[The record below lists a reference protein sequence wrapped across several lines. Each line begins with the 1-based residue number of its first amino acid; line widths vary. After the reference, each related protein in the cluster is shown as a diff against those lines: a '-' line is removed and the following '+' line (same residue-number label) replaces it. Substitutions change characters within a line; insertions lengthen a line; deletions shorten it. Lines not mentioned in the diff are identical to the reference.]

1 MGAAG
6 DAEVNFRLPPAPA
19 ASRVPCSPSFSGCYG
34 RCGENKERG
43 GGGGGGGV
51 ALNSTPETI
60 WKLPYETTIHTSK
73 DAHNRPYAW
82 CVEPRNRKWNG
93 VKRRVILT

>member
-43 GGGGGGGV
+43 GGGRG
-51 ALNSTPETI
+51 
-60 WKLPYETTIHTSK
+60 
-73 DAHNRPYAW
+73 
-82 CVEPRNRKWNG
+82 
-93 VKRRVILT
+93 RRRGA